1 MSFKE
6 RKKYRN
12 FYLDIETLE
21 QMKALSQKL
30 GRSQSELLCGMIKHA
45 YDEVFDPQLFA
56 DEAIISKKLN
66 LTKALRALE
75 VEIEKL

>member
-1 MSFKE
+1 MSYKE
-6 RKKYRN
+6 QKKYRN

-30 GRSQSELLCGMIKHA
+30 GRSQSELLCSMIKHA
-45 YDEVFDPQLFA
+45 YDEVFDPQLFSN
-56 DEAIISKKLN
+56 ETIISKKLN